1 MSELKGQPIKQGTRK
16 RAEYDNARRARLALN
31 IGRADGGELQIPVE
45 VEMRSN
51 EEEENIQQNTF
62 LAVMPMARL
71 PGYDR
76 HDEAPKGGLLR
87 AGRLYVFRQGKLWRE
102 LESDGHGQFFEVDV
116 VHWRK
121 TAKAGGKADER
132 KPVGVKQYLVLVP
145 MLLKG
150 RFVGD
155 EFSMAYSELPW
166 TWEYIQ
172 WLEASSGRIKQRCQN
187 VAPAWAAAVVGPE
200 QWKATQ
206 AMPVIPITRI
216 SKGMCARELH
226 LETLLEDPLL
236 LNTGLTELPATSLVK
251 QLEQRQK
258 ELAGFMRTAPPDP
271 LPVLPKN
278 KDLLNEYQLRDYPQ
292 LVGVM
297 LDDPI
302 FALRHAVAQSRL
314 CAELLQTLNAL
325 VPHQPFGR
333 YAELLYKEAMPADGP
348 LQEFKRHIDIAAL
361 KKATLHSEREQAR
374 EQLYRQQE
382 RMLEL
387 VKRLPA
393 VWNDFLHSHDE
404 RLLEPYAQLTEL
416 LEVLN
421 RSPKG
426 CDPRCIEAQDMKVS
440 AAVDKLSRQLV
451 EATHA
456 LTRGLLANAQDEL
469 PETAKRL
476 QALAT
481 SGIAVKPERL
491 GLSALSFLNTA
502 YIGQNLML
510 AMDELLNHVATASA
524 LAVKRISESTSVTQV
539 QLHRSFAPTF
549 GVLKK
554 LHSQAKGLKLLT
566 QGEALAKNM
575 VVLGV
580 HGDGFSFGIT
590 AAERMTLTR
599 DNYLYASLEKKNG
612 QVVATSSGKLAERL
626 NFARKDLGQVIVVAA
641 EANDPLVADYKQWRT
656 GAAHLKTAK
665 ALANSKTLPI
675 LATVCAGFSL
685 HANTLGAGV
694 TSLYEAGEKWRTFIG
709 GGGALV
715 DLTLA
720 ANNVALKLL
729 TDAKRA
735 GNPWHVFWE
744 RGRFQTSG
752 FWAENLMKRTGS
764 SWLNASRIGS
774 FIGMGITAG
783 LFAWDAGRA
792 LRDGDDDV
800 AMANMIAASGSGI
813 WALYTIGLLASPW
826 LLGLGVGL
834 LVAGVIGTVLLADG
848 AVEQAIKHGPFG
860 TKQRLPQ
867 MNDSLHAYQQLLGA
881 LGEPR
886 VHIERLQFWQEKASA
901 EDNARLLDAQ
911 TSERVYLA
919 PQDWV
924 VELRTPLLGQFR
936 NGGVDFKLFAKEVLR
951 TRGHASGW
959 NYRYSE
965 LISQEKLGPTVL
977 DGNRVLFVIPAQF
990 AVITESDPRRYRQAI
1005 EYSLKV
1011 YGQFRLGEAMCYADD
1026 PFPGYNHIALPQ
1038 PTPRDWQA
1046 FNPVIPADFDKA
1058 DDLPYWLITQRDFAK
1073 V

>member
-1 MSELKGQPIKQGTRK
+1 MSELKDQPIDQGTRK

-31 IGRADGGELQIPVE
+31 IERTDGGMLQIPVE
-45 VEMRSN
+45 LDMRSN
-51 EEEENIQQNTF
+51 EEEPEIQQNTF
-62 LAVMPMARL
+62 LAVVPMARL
-71 PGYDR
+71 PGYEKY
-76 HDEAPKGGLLR
+76 DEAPKGGLLR
-87 AGRLYVFRQGKLWRE
+87 PGRLYVFRQGKLWRE
-102 LESDGHGQFFEVDV
+102 LESDGQGQLFEVDV
-116 VHWRK
+116 AHWRK
-121 TAKAGGKADER
+121 AAQSGGNADER
-132 KPVGVKQYLVLVP
+132 TPVGAKQHLILVP
-145 MLLKG
+145 MLLQG

-155 EFSMAYSELPW
+155 QLAMAYSELPW

-187 VAPAWAAAVVGPE
+187 IAPAWAAAVVGPE

-206 AMPVIPITRI
+206 AMPIIPITRI

-236 LNTGLTELPATSLVK
+236 FNAGLTELPATSLVK

-258 ELAGFMRTAPPDP
+258 ELAGFIRTTPPDP
-271 LPVLPKN
+271 LPVLPAN
-278 KDLLNEYQLRDYPQ
+278 KDLLSEYQLRDYPQ

-333 YAELLYKEAMPADGP
+333 YAELLYKEAMPAGGP
-348 LQEFKRHIDIAAL
+348 LQEFKSHIDIAAL

-382 RMLEL
+382 RVLEL
-387 VKRLPA
+387 VKQLPP
-393 VWNDFLHSHDE
+393 VWNDFLHSQDE

-421 RSPKG
+421 RTPKG

-440 AAVDKLSRQLV
+440 AAVDKLSRQLI
-451 EATHA
+451 EATHV
-456 LTRGLLANAQDEL
+456 LTKGLLTDAQGEL

-476 QALAT
+476 QALTA
-481 SGIAVKPERL
+481 SDLAVKPERL
-491 GLSALSFLNTA
+491 GLSALSFLSSA
-502 YIGQNLML
+502 YIDQNLML
-510 AMDELLNHVATASA
+510 ALDELLNHVATASA

-549 GVLKK
+549 GVLNK
-554 LHSQAKGLKLLT
+554 LHSQAKGLKLLP

-590 AAERMTLTR
+590 TAERATLSR

-612 QVVATSSGKLAERL
+612 QVLATSSGKLAERL
-626 NFARKDLGQVIVVAA
+626 NFARKDLGQIIVVAA

-656 GAAHLKTAK
+656 SAAHLSTAK
-665 ALANSKTLPI
+665 SLANSKTLPR

-685 HANTLGAGV
+685 FANTVGA
-694 TSLYEAGEKWRTFIG
+694 TSLYKDGEKGRYALG
-709 GGGALV
+709 VVGAAT
-715 DLTLA
+715 DLALA
-720 ANNVALKLL
+720 TNNVALKLL
-729 TDAKRA
+729 SDAKRS

-752 FWAENLMKRTGS
+752 FWAENLLKRTGS
-764 SWLNASRIGS
+764 TWLNASRVGS
-774 FIGMGITAG
+774 FIAMGVFTAG
-783 LFAWDAGRA
+783 LFAWDARRA
-792 LRDGDDDV
+792 IRDGDDDV

-834 LVAGVIGTVLLADG
+834 LVAGVIGSVLLADG

-867 MNDSLHAYQQLLGA
+867 MNDPLQAYQQLLGA

-886 VHIERLQFWQEKASA
+886 VQIERLQFWQDKASA
-901 EDNARLLDAQ
+901 ADNARLQDAQ
-911 TSERVYLA
+911 NEARVYLA

-924 VELRTPLLGQFR
+924 VEVSTPLLGQFR
-936 NGGVDFKLFAKEVLR
+936 NGLDFRLIAKEVLR
-951 TRGHASGW
+951 TRGHTSGW
-959 NYRYSE
+959 TYRYQP
-965 LISQEKLGPTVL
+965 IPKEKLGALVL
-977 DGNRVLFVIPAQF
+977 TGNRLLFVLPAQF
-990 AVITESDPRRYRQAI
+990 GVPAAGDPLRYRQAI
-1005 EYSLKV
+1005 EYSLQV
-1011 YGQFRLGEAMCYADD
+1011 YGQFQLGETICHADD
-1026 PFPGYNHIALPQ
+1026 PFPGYNRITLPQ
-1038 PTPRDWQA
+1038 PKPRNWQA
-1046 FNPVIPADFDKA
+1046 FAAQMPTDSDNA
-1058 DDLPYWLITQRDFAK
+1058 DDVAYWLITQRDFAK
-1073 V
+1073 I

>member
-1 MSELKGQPIKQGTRK
+1 MSELKDQPIDQGTRK

-31 IGRADGGELQIPVE
+31 IERSDGGMLQIPVE
-45 VEMRSN
+45 SDMRSH
-51 EEEENIQQNTF
+51 EEEPEIQQNTF
-62 LAVMPMARL
+62 LAVVPMARL

-76 HDEAPKGGLLR
+76 FNEAPKGGLLR
-87 AGRLYVFRQGKLWRE
+87 PGRLYVFRQGKLWRE
-102 LESDGHGQFFEVDV
+102 LESDGQGQLFEVDV
-116 VHWRK
+116 AHWRK
-121 TAKAGGKADER
+121 TAQNGGKADER
-132 KPVGVKQYLVLVP
+132 KPVGAKQHLILVP
-145 MLLKG
+145 MLLQG

-155 EFSMAYSELPW
+155 QLYMAYSELPW
-166 TWEYIQ
+166 TWEYIE

-187 VAPAWAAAVVGPE
+187 IAPAWAAAVVGPE

-216 SKGMCARELH
+216 SKGMCGRELH

-236 LNTGLTELPATSLVK
+236 FNTGLTELPATSLVK

-258 ELAGFMRTAPPDP
+258 ELAGFINTTPPDP
-271 LPVLPKN
+271 LPALPAN
-278 KDLLNEYQLRDYPQ
+278 KDLLSEYQLRGYPQ

-297 LDDPI
+297 LDDPV

-333 YAELLYKEAMPADGP
+333 YAELLYQEALPAKGP
-348 LQEFKRHIDIAAL
+348 LSEFRAHIDLDAL

-387 VKRLPA
+387 VKQLPP

-404 RLLEPYAQLTEL
+404 RLLEPYAQLVEL

-440 AAVDKLSRQLV
+440 AAVDTLSRQLV

-456 LTRGLLANAQDEL
+456 LTKGLLANTEGEL
-469 PETAKRL
+469 PQAAVRL
-476 QALAT
+476 QALAA
-481 SGIAVKPERL
+481 SRIAIKPERL
-491 GLSALSFLNTA
+491 GLSSLTFLNNA

-510 AMDELLNHVATASA
+510 ALDELFNHVATASA
-524 LAVKRISESTSVTQV
+524 LAVKRLGESDSVTQV
-539 QLHRSFAPTF
+539 RLHRSFAPTF
-549 GVLKK
+549 DVLKK
-554 LHSQAKGLKLLT
+554 LHSQGKGLKLLT

-590 AAERMTLTR
+590 AAERSTLTR

-612 QVVATSSGKLAERL
+612 QVLATSSGKLAERL
-626 NFARKDLGQVIVVAA
+626 NFARKDLGQVMVVAA

-656 GAAHLKTAK
+656 GAANLSTAK
-665 ALANSKTLPI
+665 ALANSKTLPV

-685 HANTLGAGV
+685 FANTVGARA
-694 TSLYEAGEKWRTFIG
+694 LYQNGEKWRSLANLIG
-709 GGGALV
+709 GLA
-715 DLTLA
+715 DLGVA

-729 TDAKRA
+729 TDAKRTA
-735 GNPWHVFWE
+735 NPWHVFWE
-744 RGRFQTSG
+744 QRGIQTAG
-752 FWAENLMKRTGS
+752 FWAENLKKRTGKS
-764 SWLNASRIGS
+764 LLSHSRIGS
-774 FIGMGITAG
+774 FAAMGIVTAG
-783 LFAWDAGRA
+783 LFVWDAGRA
-792 LRDGDDDV
+792 IRDGDDDV

-834 LVAGVIGTVLLADG
+834 LIAGVIGTVLLADS

-860 TKQRLPQ
+860 TKQRLAQ
-867 MNDSLHAYQQLLGA
+867 MNDPLQAYQQLLGA

-886 VHIERLQFWQEKASA
+886 FHIERLQRWQEKTSA
-901 EDNARLLDAQ
+901 VDNARLLDAQ
-911 TSERVYLA
+911 TNARVYLA

-936 NGGVDFKLFAKEVLR
+936 NGVDFNLIAKEILR
-951 TRGHASGW
+951 TRGHTSGW
-959 NYRYSE
+959 SYRYQP
-965 LISQEKLGPTVL
+965 IPKEKLGALVL
-977 DGNRVLFVIPAQF
+977 DGNRLLFVLPAQF
-990 AVITESDPRRYRQAI
+990 AVPTESDPRRYRQAI

-1011 YGQFRLGEAMCYADD
+1011 YGQFQLGEAMCYADD
-1026 PFPGYNHIALPQ
+1026 PFPGYNRITLPQ
-1038 PTPRDWQA
+1038 PTPRNWQA
-1046 FNPVIPADFDKA
+1046 FSPAIPADFDKA
-1058 DDLPYWLITQRDFAK
+1058 DELPYWLITQRDFAK